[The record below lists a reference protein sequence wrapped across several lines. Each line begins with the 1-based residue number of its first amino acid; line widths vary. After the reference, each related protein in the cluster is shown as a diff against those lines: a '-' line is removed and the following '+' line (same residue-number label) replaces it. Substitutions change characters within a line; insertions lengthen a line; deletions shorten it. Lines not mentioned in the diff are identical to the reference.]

1 MKLQLLALAAALA
14 LPLAAAAQGPNK
26 SYVGLNAGA
35 SFALGDFGKSD
46 YYNNQAGFA
55 KTGFHGALDGAYFFG
70 GGVVGVAGQVAFTDN
85 GRLTADDLTN
95 QFGPGF
101 TDGFGVDESTLRSDN
116 RYRRLTAMV
125 GPTFLFPVGIP
136 KLRLEVRGLVGL
148 VHSISTPTYTVQLED
163 NAMTLLTQ
171 TSSTSTRFGYQ
182 AGLGLH
188 YALTERLGLVL
199 RGDYLGA
206 GDLRIDN
213 ANRTNNAGRLQTKQP
228 VTAVNT
234 SLGLAF
240 AFGH

>member
-1 MKLQLLALAAALA
+1 MKFLTILLGAALA
-14 LPLAAAAQGPNK
+14 LPLTAAAQGPNK

-35 SFALGDFGKSD
+35 SFAIGNFGKAD
-46 YYNNQAGFA
+46 YYNNSAGFA

-70 GGVVGVAGQVAFTDN
+70 GGIVGLAGQVAFTDN
-85 GRLTADDLTN
+85 GRLTANDLTN
-95 QFGPGF
+95 QIGPGF
-101 TDGFGVDESTLRSDN
+101 TDGFGVDVTTLRSDN
-116 RYRRLTAMV
+116 RYRRFTAMV
-125 GPTFLFPVGIP
+125 GPTFMFPVGTT

-163 NAMTLLTQ
+163 NDQTLLRQ
-171 TSSTSTRFGYQ
+171 TSSTSTVFGYQ

-188 YALTERLGLVL
+188 YALTDHLSVVL

-240 AFGH
+240 AFGN

>member
-1 MKLQLLALAAALA
+1 MKFSAFLLSAALA
-14 LPLAAAAQGPNK
+14 LPLAAAAQTSPNK

-46 YYNNQAGFA
+46 YFNNQAGFA
-55 KTGFHGALDGAYFFG
+55 KTGFHAALDGAYFFG
-70 GGVVGVAGQVAFTDN
+70 GGIVGLAGQLAFTDN
-85 GRLTADDLTN
+85 GRLTANDLAN

-125 GPTFLFPVGIP
+125 GPTFVFGG
-136 KLRLEVRGLVGL
+136 KLKLEVRGLVGL
-148 VHSISTPTYTVQLED
+148 VHSLSTPTLTVQLED
-163 NAMTLLTQ
+163 NDQTLLTQ

-188 YALTERLGLVL
+188 YALTPTLGVVL

-228 VTAVNT
+228 VTALNT

-240 AFGH
+240 AFGK

>member
-1 MKLQLLALAAALA
+1 MKLSVLLSSAALA
-14 LPLAAAAQGPNK
+14 LPLAAAQGPNK
-26 SYVGLNAGA
+26 SYAGLHAGA
-35 SFALGDFGKSD
+35 SFAAGEFGQAD
-46 YYNNQAGFA
+46 YYDNRAGFA

-70 GGVVGVAGQVAFTDN
+70 GGAVGVAGQVAFTDN
-85 GRLTADDLTN
+85 GRLKAGDLN
-95 QFGPGF
+95 QIGAGF

-125 GPTFLFPVGIP
+125 GPALMFPLGTP

-148 VHSISTPTYTVQLED
+148 VHSLSTPTLTVQLED
-163 NAMTLLTQ
+163 NDQTLLTQ

-188 YALTERLGLVL
+188 YALTGHLGVVL

-228 VTAVNT
+228 VAAIST